1 MKEKDFSVCLL
12 YDIYA
17 PLISEKKRTVF
28 ELSYWQDLS
37 LSEIAEHTGT
47 TRQGVRELLKRT
59 CDELE
64 EFESALHI
72 KRMQDSLTSL
82 ADEVSEDNPEISLKI
97 KEIIS

>member
-1 MKEKDFSVCLL
+1 MKERDFTVCLL
-12 YDIYA
+12 YDVYA

-64 EFESALHI
+64 ELENALHV
-72 KRMQDSLTSL
+72 KRMQDSLTAL
-82 ADEVSEDNPEISLKI
+82 ADGISESNPDISLKI

>member
-17 PLISEKKRTVF
+17 PLLSEKKRVAF

-47 TRQGVRELLKRT
+47 TRQGVGELLRRT
-59 CDELE
+59 CEELW
-64 EFESALHI
+64 EFEKALQI
-72 KRMQDSLTSL
+72 KKTQDSLTAL
-82 ADEVSEDNPEISLKI
+82 AEEIADESPEISAKI
-97 KEIIS
+97 KEIIT